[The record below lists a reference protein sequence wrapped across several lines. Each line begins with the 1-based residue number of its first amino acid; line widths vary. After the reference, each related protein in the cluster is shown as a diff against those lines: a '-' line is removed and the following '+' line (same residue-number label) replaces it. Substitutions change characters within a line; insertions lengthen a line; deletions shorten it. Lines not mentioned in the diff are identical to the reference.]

1 MQRRL
6 CVLCLFAFFTMKK
19 ILIIRF
25 SALGDV
31 AMTIPIVYSLALQ
44 NPDTE
49 FVFFSKPALRK
60 LFFNAP
66 ANFRF
71 EEIDYRNRHKGFV
84 GLVRL
89 FWDLRKE
96 KFDALADLH
105 GVLRSHILTFFFL
118 FTSTKVASIDKQRGA
133 KRELIAHPKHK
144 KQQLRTSFERYC
156 EVFTKLG
163 FQWELNFKSI
173 FASKG
178 NLDQLGN
185 LVPIKAEKWIGI
197 APFAKHQ
204 GKIYPIEKMEQVV
217 ELLSKEN
224 VKIFLFGGGD
234 AEKKVLESWEGKY
247 SNIICT
253 VGKID
258 MEKELNL
265 MSHLD
270 GMVTMDSGNM
280 HLASLVACPVV
291 SIWGATHPMAGF
303 YGWKQNPANIVS
315 IDLDCRPC
323 SIFGDKPC
331 KRGDYACMMQIT
343 PIQVFEKIKE
353 RLL

>member
-1 MQRRL
+1 MQRGL
-6 CVLCLFAFFTMKK
+6 CVLRLFAFYTMKK

-44 NPDTE
+44 YPETE

-66 ANFRF
+66 SNFRF

-89 FWDLRKE
+89 FLDLRKE

-118 FTSTKVASIDKQRGA
+118 FTNTKVVAIDKQRAA
-133 KRELIAHPKHK
+133 KRELIAHPQHK
-144 KQQLRTSFERYC
+144 KRQLRTSFERYT

-163 FQWELNFKSI
+163 FRWNVDFSSI
-173 FASKG
+173 FETKGDLSK
-178 NLDQLGN
+178 LGG
-185 LVPIKAEKWIGI
+185 LVPAKEKKWIGI

-217 ELLSKEN
+217 DLIAAEDCILY
-224 VKIFLFGGGD
+224 LFGGGD
-234 AEKKVLESWEGKY
+234 NEKAILSSWEAK
-247 SNIICT
+247 SANIIST

-258 MEKELNL
+258 MEKELIL

-280 HLASLVACPVV
+280 HLASLVECPVISV
-291 SIWGATHPMAGF
+291 WGATHPKAGF
-303 YGWKQNPANIVS
+303 YGWKQNPENRVE

-331 KRGDYACMMQIT
+331 HRGDYACMTQIS
-343 PIQVFEKIKE
+343 PEQIFEKIKNQF
-353 RLL
+353 L